1 MPPRPSSD
9 AKAPSIKSFGSTYRR
24 GYGTGHLCVNLLVV
38 STDTILGNLL
48 PPSTEM
54 LVQSELSDP
63 SVEQTVVI
71 SESFRVLAG
80 RGGCFAVSGLSDP
93 PSTFSRRSIAG
104 LAVSSSGT
112 GKNVVVGMRNGAKL
126 NPRRNAPETRRMLPL
141 PKSGV
146 GRVGTK
152 EVIVCTDEPVEIR
165 GGGPRRGEG
174 SGGGRGVRGTGLKGT
189 IGFPSQMCRC
199 VSLSALNV
207 GANGRIAEGARW
219 T

>member
-24 GYGTGHLCVNLLVV
+24 GYGIGHLCVNLLVV
-38 STDTILGNLL
+38 PTAIILGNLPS
-48 PPSTEM
+48 PPTEM
-54 LVQSELSDP
+54 VVQSEFSDP
-63 SVEQTVVI
+63 SVEQTVVT
-71 SESFRVLAG
+71 SESVRVLTG
-80 RGGCFAVSGLSDP
+80 RGGCVAVSGLYGS
-93 PSTFSRRSIAG
+93 PSTFSRRPIIG

-112 GKNVVVGMRNGAKL
+112 EKNVVVGMRNGAKL
-126 NPRRNAPETRRMLPL
+126 NRRRNAPEARRMLPL

-152 EVIVCTDEPVEIR
+152 EVIVCTDETVDIC
-165 GGGPRRGEG
+165 GGGPGRGEG
-174 SGGGRGVRGTGLKGT
+174 GGRRGVRGTGLKGT

-207 GANGRIAEGARW
+207 WANGRVAEGARW
-219 T
+219 A